1 MTEQSM
7 FKIKNIRL
15 TDSRTCELY
24 MQHNDTASVKGWV
37 IQCNAA
43 LSNQFHEHLNQL
55 CQSEN
60 PFIALLQLKQFHK
73 VEVLC

>member
-1 MTEQSM
+1 
-7 FKIKNIRL
+7 
-15 TDSRTCELY
+15 

-60 PFIALLQLKQFHK
+60 PFITLLQLKQFHK